1 MSRVVDIFPA
11 RTSRRTNDRGMLGFD
26 VNCTTDP

>member
-11 RTSRRTNDRGMLGFD
+11 RTSRTNDRGMLGFD
-26 VNCTTDP
+26 VNCTTNP